1 MKDEKIYRG
10 DIYLA
15 NLNPYKGSE
24 QGGKRPVIIIQN
36 DVGNHYS
43 PTVIVTAVTSR
54 FFKKRALPTHVP
66 LDNEELEKNSLA
78 LLEQI
83 RTIDKSRLI
92 RKIGR
97 VPEETMKEIDRAI
110 FVSLALGHMVDNEVS
125 QTQR

>member
-1 MKDEKIYRG
+1 M
-10 DIYLA
+10 
-15 NLNPYKGSE
+15 
-24 QGGKRPVIIIQN
+24 IIIQN

-66 LDNEELEKNSLA
+66 LDNAELEKNSLA

-97 VPEETMKEIDRAI
+97 VPKEKMKEIGAAI
-110 FVSLALGHMVDNEVS
+110 HVSLDLGDADEQLTNTGNIVL
-125 QTQR
+125 R

>member
-1 MKDEKIYRG
+1 MKDEKINRE

-36 DVGNHYS
+36 NVGNHYS

-97 VPEETMKEIDRAI
+97 VPEEKMKEIGAAI
-110 FVSLALGHMVDNEVS
+110 HVSLDLNDEDEQHIDASG
-125 QTQR
+125 